1 MSVLARKR
9 TYLPAETRRAQ
20 ILDVA
25 KGVFARRGYHAA
37 NVAHICAAAK
47 IGRGTLYQ
55 YFGNKRAV
63 LLAILGDVQAR
74 VRAVVDGR
82 PRVGEI
88 PGAAAAG
95 ASPELVQAFCAR
107 RLREVLDAVFVDE
120 ATLRLILKDARGLDA
135 TVSRAIAEI
144 DDRMLAA
151 LEADVRAA
159 QRLGILRAG
168 NPKLVARYLLG
179 GVEKMVLAALT
190 SDERIDLD
198 AIVELAV
205 SIQLFGI
212 LKIKERRS

>member
-1 MSVLARKR
+1 MSVLAKR
-9 TYLPAETRRAQ
+9 TYLPAPARRAQ

-25 KGVFARRGYHAA
+25 KTVFARRGYHAA

-55 YFGNKRAV
+55 YFDNKRAV
-63 LLAILGDVQAR
+63 LLAILDEVLAR
-74 VRAVVDGR
+74 VRQVMNAR
-82 PRVGEI
+82 PRVGDI
-88 PGAAAAG
+88 PGAAAA
-95 ASPELVQAFCAR
+95 APELVVAFCAR

-144 DDRMLAA
+144 DGVMLAA
-151 LEADVRAA
+151 IEADVRAA
-159 QRLGILRAG
+159 QKLGLLRAG
-168 NPKLVARYLLG
+168 NPRLVSRYLLG

-190 SDERIDLD
+190 SDEPVELD
-198 AIVELAV
+198 SIVELAV

-212 LKIKERRS
+212 LKERRP